1 MKDLKGNV
9 ISIKFNKVP
18 EKIKELKAELEPL
31 KEKELDDLGAVVW
44 FGKTEDGKCSN
55 IMQLKFLSNKQFKID
70 EYWTFYENDLTFVLE
85 SRMAENMFDYGQR
98 PTANLIQQY
107 FKN

>member
-31 KEKELDDLGAVVW
+31 KK
-44 FGKTEDGKCSN
+44 
-55 IMQLKFLSNKQFKID
+55 
-70 EYWTFYENDLTFVLE
+70 
-85 SRMAENMFDYGQR
+85 
-98 PTANLIQQY
+98 
-107 FKN
+107 KNWMI

>member
-44 FGKTEDGKCSN
+44 FGKQKMVN
-55 IMQLKFLSNKQFKID
+55 
-70 EYWTFYENDLTFVLE
+70 
-85 SRMAENMFDYGQR
+85 A
-98 PTANLIQQY
+98 LI
-107 FKN
+107 